1 MRVLETSITPL
12 VYQTR
17 RWRSVPVHS
26 QVLYMA
32 AASSEGYGCGNV
44 LQVKTL
50 MKREWASIPHKN
62 LKTERNDLKK
72 VFLTIAML
80 ILPIR
85 TPSLYF
91 TCQIEFTS
99 LEAMKYCWSSV
110 EKCLTLKLFTVRVCS
125 YKKGTLLNNT
135 QIHRI
140 RKYKSDH
147 SEMNHK
153 SMFITG

>member
-1 MRVLETSITPL
+1 M
-12 VYQTR
+12 
-17 RWRSVPVHS
+17 
-26 QVLYMA
+26 LYIA

-50 MKREWASIPHKN
+50 MKRERASIPHKN
-62 LKTERNDLKK
+62 LKTEWNDLNKE
-72 VFLTIAML
+72 FLAIAML
-80 ILPIR
+80 MLPIR
-85 TPSLYF
+85 TPSLCF

-99 LEAMKYCWSSV
+99 LEAIKYCWRSV

-125 YKKGTLLNNT
+125 YKTGTILNNT
-135 QIHRI
+135 QIHCI

-147 SEMNHK
+147 REINHK